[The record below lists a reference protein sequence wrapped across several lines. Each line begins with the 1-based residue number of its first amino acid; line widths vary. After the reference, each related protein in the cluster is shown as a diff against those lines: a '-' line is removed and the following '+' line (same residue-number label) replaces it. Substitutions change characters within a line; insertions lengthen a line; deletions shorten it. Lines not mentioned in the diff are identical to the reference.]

1 MKDNKE
7 DKNKFK
13 KYWRLILKSRF
24 DVDSSSWTK
33 FRCFKNLMTEID
45 VVDYL
50 LNKDKIL
57 SNTYDV
63 YQDLLYYLQRR
74 DYYSFNKVLKE
85 QNSNISKQMK
95 TTINSLIYFSEYI
108 KNTLEYEYN
117 NGVMERNNNTCKLI
131 KRISYGFRNFKNM
144 KSRIL
149 IITNVFRKEKRKYY
163 TKYSTPKYV

>member
-1 MKDNKE
+1 
-7 DKNKFK
+7 
-13 KYWRLILKSRF
+13 
-24 DVDSSSWTK
+24 
-33 FRCFKNLMTEID
+33 MTEID

-108 KNTLEYEYN
+108 KNTLEYKYN
-117 NGVMERNNNTCKLI
+117 NGVMEQNNNTCKLI
-131 KRISYGFRNFKNM
+131 KKNF
-144 KSRIL
+144 IW
-149 IITNVFRKEKRKYY
+149 F
-163 TKYSTPKYV
+163 

>member
-24 DVDSSSWTK
+24 DVDSSSWKK

-74 DYYSFNKVLKE
+74 DYDSFNKVLKE
-85 QNSNISKQMK
+85 QNSSISKQMK
-95 TTINSLIYFSEYI
+95 TSINSLIYFSEYI

-163 TKYSTPKYV
+163 TLYSTPKYV

>member
-1 MKDNKE
+1 
-7 DKNKFK
+7 
-13 KYWRLILKSRF
+13 
-24 DVDSSSWTK
+24 
-33 FRCFKNLMTEID
+33 MTEIN
-45 VVDYL
+45 VVDHL

-63 YQDLLYYLQRR
+63 YQNLLYYLQRR
-74 DYYSFNKVLKE
+74 DYNSFNKVLKE
-85 QNSNISKQMK
+85 QNSSISKQMK
-95 TTINSLIYFSEYI
+95 TSINSLIYFSEYI

-149 IITNVFRKEKRKYY
+149 IITNVFRKEKRKYH
-163 TKYSTPKYV
+163 TKHSTPKYA

>member
-1 MKDNKE
+1 
-7 DKNKFK
+7 
-13 KYWRLILKSRF
+13 
-24 DVDSSSWTK
+24 
-33 FRCFKNLMTEID
+33 MTEID

-108 KNTLEYEYN
+108 KNTLEYKYN

-131 KRISYGFRNFKNM
+131 KKNF
-144 KSRIL
+144 IW
-149 IITNVFRKEKRKYY
+149 F
-163 TKYSTPKYV
+163 

>member
-1 MKDNKE
+1 
-7 DKNKFK
+7 
-13 KYWRLILKSRF
+13 
-24 DVDSSSWTK
+24 
-33 FRCFKNLMTEID
+33 MTEID

-57 SNTYDV
+57 SNTYDM
-63 YQDLLYYLQRR
+63 YQDLLYYLPRR
-74 DYYSFNKVLKE
+74 DYDSFNKVLKE
-85 QNSNISKQMK
+85 QNSSISKYMK
-95 TTINSLIYFSEYI
+95 TSINSLIYFSEYI

-149 IITNVFRKEKRKYY
+149 IITNVFRKKKRKYY